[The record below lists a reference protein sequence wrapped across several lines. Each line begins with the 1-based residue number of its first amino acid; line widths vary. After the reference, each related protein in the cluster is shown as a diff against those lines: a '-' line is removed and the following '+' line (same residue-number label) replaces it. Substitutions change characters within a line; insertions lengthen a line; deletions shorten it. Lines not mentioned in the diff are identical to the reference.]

1 VTHVSDRIAGL
12 LLFAFAVWYG
22 WTAEAFQQ
30 GFGDPLG
37 PSRFPQL
44 VAVPFALLS
53 LVLVF
58 RPDPEPTWPRG
69 YALLRQGTCVLILIG
84 YATSLERLGFPLATL
99 LGCTLLCRLLG
110 TDWFRA
116 TVAGASV
123 GVALYLLFD
132 PLLGLPLPL
141 APQF

>member
-1 VTHVSDRIAGL
+1 MSDRIAGL

-22 WTAEAFQQ
+22 WTAESFQQ

-37 PSRFPQL
+37 PAMFPQL

-58 RPDPEPTWPRG
+58 RPDANPNWPRG
-69 YALLRQGTCVLILIG
+69 RAMLRQIFTLLVLVA
-84 YATSLERLGFPLATL
+84 YAQSLERLGFPLATFIA
-99 LGCTLLCRLLG
+99 CAVLCRLLG
-110 TDWFRA
+110 TDWVRA
-116 TVAGASV
+116 GTAGAAV
-123 GVALYLLFD
+123 GVGLYLLFD

-141 APQF
+141 APQL

>member
-1 VTHVSDRIAGL
+1 VSDRIAGL

-22 WTAEAFQQ
+22 WTAEGFQQ

-37 PSRFPQL
+37 PAMFPQL

-58 RPDPEPTWPRG
+58 RPDADPRWPGAR
-69 YALLRQGTCVLILIG
+69 AMLRQGATLLVLVA
-84 YATSLERLGFPLATL
+84 YAQSMERLGFPLATFIA
-99 LGCTLLCRLLG
+99 CALLCRLLG
-110 TDWFRA
+110 TDWARA
-116 TVAGASV
+116 GTAGAGV

-132 PLLGLPLPL
+132 PVLGLPLPL
-141 APQF
+141 VPEL